1 MMIPLERAVV
11 ARLESH
17 GEKFELLVDPDLAV
31 RFRQGEQM
39 ELEDM
44 VAALSIFEN
53 SSRGTRASEESLK
66 KVFNTTEFPTVA
78 TRIIQ
83 KGEIHLTAEQRRH
96 MIGEKRRQVITFIAR
111 NAVNPQTGLPHPP
124 QRIEMAMDEA
134 RVNID
139 LYKSVDEQVKETVKA
154 LRPILP
160 IRFEEVRIAVR
171 IPPDFASK
179 AYGEIQPVA
188 QMEKD
193 EWQKDGS
200 WICIVRI
207 PAGIQSDFYDL
218 INRITRG
225 QGEVRILNKVY

>member
-1 MMIPLERAVV
+1 
-11 ARLESH
+11 
-17 GEKFELLVDPDLAV
+17 
-31 RFRQGEQM
+31 
-39 ELEDM
+39 
-44 VAALSIFEN
+44 
-53 SSRGTRASEESLK
+53 
-66 KVFNTTEFPTVA
+66 
-78 TRIIQ
+78 
-83 KGEIHLTAEQRRH
+83 

-225 QGEVRILNKVY
+225 QGEVRILNQVY

>member
-1 MMIPLERAVV
+1 MIPLEKAVV

-31 RFRQGEQM
+31 RYRQGEKID
-39 ELEDM
+39 LEDM

-53 SSRGTRASEESLK
+53 SSRGTRPSEEALI
-66 KVFNTTEFPTVA
+66 KVFATTDFTAVA
-78 TRIIQ
+78 DRIIR

-96 MIGEKRRQVITFIAR
+96 MIAEKRKQVITFIAR

-139 LYKSVDEQVKETVKA
+139 LYKNTEELVKETVKA

-160 IRFEEVRIAVR
+160 IRFEEVRIAVKV
-171 IPPDFASK
+171 PPDFAAK
-179 AYGEIQPVA
+179 AFGEIQAAA
-188 QMEKD
+188 QMEKE

-200 WICIVRI
+200 WICVVRI
-207 PAGIQSDFYDL
+207 PAGIQGEFYDL

-225 QGEVRILNKVY
+225 QGEVRILNQVY

>member
-1 MMIPLERAVV
+1 MIPLEKAVV

-31 RFRQGEQM
+31 RYRQGEKID
-39 ELEDM
+39 LEDM

-53 SSRGTRASEESLK
+53 SSRGTRPSEEALI
-66 KVFNTTEFPTVA
+66 KVFATTDFTAVA
-78 TRIIQ
+78 DRIIR

-96 MIGEKRRQVITFIAR
+96 MIAEKRKQVITFIAR

-124 QRIEMAMDEA
+124 HRIEMAMDEA

-139 LYKSVDEQVKETVKA
+139 LYKNTEELVKETVKA

-160 IRFEEVRIAVR
+160 IRFEEVRIAVKV
-171 IPPDFASK
+171 PPDFAAK
-179 AYGEIQPVA
+179 AFGEIQAAA
-188 QMEKD
+188 QMEKE

-200 WICIVRI
+200 WICVVRI
-207 PAGIQSDFYDL
+207 PAGIQGEFYDL

-225 QGEVRILNKVY
+225 QGEVRILNQVY